1 MKTIN
6 KIILVALM
14 FGTLIGYAEEI
25 TSSTEFKFKKVI
37 KIEFKNVKKGHEL
50 RIKNENGETFY
61 SKEIQTSGNYSKL
74 FNFSSLENGLYT
86 AELHKDFEINIY
98 KFKVKNGLVSY
109 IEKNDVN
116 FFKPVIRSEKNLL
129 YISKLAFNKET
140 LDILIYYKDKVVVN
154 ETVKGDG
161 ILNRVYKLSES
172 QKGDYKIIINSE
184 NRIFKKEVTL

>member
-50 RIKNENGETFY
+50 RIKNENGEIFY

-86 AELHKDFEINIY
+86 AELHKDFEININR
-98 KFKVKNGLVSY
+98 FIMKNGLVSY
-109 IEKNDVN
+109 FEKNIEKI
-116 FFKPVIRSEKNLL
+116 FKPMIRTEKNLL
-129 YISKLAFNKET
+129 YISKLTFNKES
-140 LDILIYYKDKVVVN
+140 LDILIYYKDEVVMN
-154 ETVKGDG
+154 ETMKGDG
-161 ILNRVYKLSES
+161 MLNRIYKLSES
-172 QKGDYKIIINSE
+172 RKGNYKIIINSE
-184 NRIFKKEVTL
+184 NRIFKKEFTL

>member
-1 MKTIN
+1 MKTIH
-6 KIILVALM
+6 KILLVALM
-14 FGTLIGYAEEI
+14 FGTLIGYAKEI
-25 TSSTEFKFKKVI
+25 NFKKVI

-61 SKEIQTSGNYSKL
+61 SKEIQISGNYSQL
-74 FNFSSLENGLYT
+74 FNFSFLENGLYT

-109 IEKNDVN
+109 FEKNDVN
-116 FFKPVIRSEKNLL
+116 IFKPVIRSEKNLL

-140 LDILIYYKDKVVVN
+140 LNILIYYKDKVVMN
-154 ETVKGDG
+154 ETMKGEG
-161 ILNRVYKLSES
+161 ILKRIYKLSES

-184 NRIFKKEVTL
+184 NRIFKKEFTL

>member
-1 MKTIN
+1 MKTIH

-14 FGTLIGYAEEI
+14 FGTLIGYAKEI
-25 TSSTEFKFKKVI
+25 NFKKVI
-37 KIEFKNVKKGHEL
+37 KIEFKNVKKGNEL
-50 RIKNENGETFY
+50 RIKDKNGETFY
-61 SKEIQTSGNYSKL
+61 SKEIQISGNYSQL

-109 IEKNDVN
+109 FEKNDVN
-116 FFKPVIRSEKNLL
+116 IFKPLIRSEKNLL

-140 LDILIYYKDKVVVN
+140 LDILIYYKDKVVMN
-154 ETVKGDG
+154 ETIKGDG
-161 ILNRVYKLSES
+161 ILYRIYKLSES

-184 NRIFKKEVTL
+184 NRIFKKEFTL